1 MPDNFIDLG
10 VSHEPEATVEITQEA
25 GPRKS
30 YPTLYLKGDSPID
43 FGDAGTAEIKYK
55 LVEKSEKN
63 RDGKEEFCYE
73 LEVRGISPQESMD
86 VDEEEEEEKYI
97 KPKKAKGLTQNFG
110 DMLDKAKMAREEY

>member
-10 VSHEPEATVEITQEA
+10 ISHDPETTVEITQEA
-25 GPRKS
+25 GPRKT
-30 YPTLYLKGDSPID
+30 YPCVYITSPEAID

-55 LVEKSEKN
+55 LVEKTERN
-63 RDGKEEFCYE
+63 RDGKDEYRYE

-86 VDEEEEEEKYI
+86 MEDDDEEEEYV

-110 DMLDKAKMAREEY
+110 DMLDKAKKSREEY